1 MGHSNAFQAWRR
13 HKILTTLLL
22 LAAAA
27 ATAVAAAE
35 GPRTYQSQG
44 SVVLL
49 ASRAV
54 ARPLGNNPYL
64 SFSGS
69 LMLTADVLSREL
81 MAPETASGLA
91 GRGFSDPYTVAL
103 ATYTTP
109 TTGSVLTITVTGHST
124 AGTERELGAVVSEIQ
139 DKLAGLQ
146 RGIKSYNRIRI
157 VTIARSK
164 RATLSLSST
173 ARPLTLVAG
182 GGLLLVFGLPWLV
195 DAQLTARRAR
205 RAAQQL
211 AEEELDR
218 TERLGTVP
226 GRA

>member
-1 MGHSNAFQAWRR
+1 MGQSNAFQAWRR
-13 HKILTTLLL
+13 HKVLATLLLL

-27 ATAVAAAE
+27 TAAAAVD

-54 ARPLGNNPYL
+54 AKPAGNNPYL

-81 MAPETASGLA
+81 MAPETASALA
-91 GRGFSDPYTVAL
+91 ARGFSDPYTVAL

-109 TTGSVLTITVTGHST
+109 TTGSVLTVTVTGHGR
-124 AGTERELGAVVSEIQ
+124 AAAERELGAVMSEIA

-146 RGIKSYNRIRI
+146 TGIKPYNRIRI
-157 VTIARSK
+157 VTIAKSRQ
-164 RATLSLSST
+164 ATLSISST
-173 ARPLTLVAG
+173 ARPLTLVAA

-195 DAQLTARRAR
+195 DAQLIARRTRRAR
-205 RAAQQL
+205 RAAERL
-211 AEEELDR
+211 TAEELDGGELAR
-218 TERLGTVP
+218 SR
-226 GRA
+226 